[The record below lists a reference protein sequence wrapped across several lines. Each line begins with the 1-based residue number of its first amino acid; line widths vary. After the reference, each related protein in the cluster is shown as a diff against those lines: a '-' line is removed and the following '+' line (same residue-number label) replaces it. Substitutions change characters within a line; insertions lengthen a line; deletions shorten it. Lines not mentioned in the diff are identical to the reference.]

1 SRRRHTRSKRD
12 WSSDVC
18 SSDLEAAVVTSSW
31 PHGPPL
37 PRAHTTSP
45 VVRTGTPHQR
55 NTTVPITPPAL
66 HARSRAQILV
76 SDVSV
81 SLGAARVL
89 TGVDLT
95 VTPTSRIAI
104 VGENG
109 RGKSTL
115 LHILSGALPP
125 DEGQVSRIGTLGIAE
140 QEMSTTDRRTVGQVV
155 ADAIADSLTALDE
168 LVAAGLAL
176 AEGEDGA
183 GARFALALEQAEALD
198 AWDARRRVDIA
209 LEALDA

>member
-1 SRRRHTRSKRD
+1 
-12 WSSDVC
+12 
-18 SSDLEAAVVTSSW
+18 VVTSSW

-95 VTPTSRIAI
+95 VTPTSRRLI
-104 VGENG
+104 VIE
-109 RGKSTL
+109 SVE
-115 LHILSGALPP
+115 P
-125 DEGQVSRIGTLGIAE
+125 V
-140 QEMSTTDRRTVGQVV
+140 
-155 ADAIADSLTALDE
+155 
-168 LVAAGLAL
+168 
-176 AEGEDGA
+176 
-183 GARFALALEQAEALD
+183 
-198 AWDARRRVDIA
+198 
-209 LEALDA
+209 